1 MTPICLI
8 CNRPV
13 PDYAPEYCCH
23 GYECGCLGHPTNPC
37 VCSPEC
43 SAALMTG
50 IGTPFEDRRIA
61 AGIPL
66 YGPNRT
72 I

>member
-13 PDYAPEYCCH
+13 PDYTPEYCCY
-23 GYECGCLGHPTNPC
+23 GDGCGCRGQPLEPC

-50 IGTPFEDRRIA
+50 IGTSFEDRRIA
-61 AGIPL
+61 AGIPI
-66 YGPNRT
+66 YEQP
-72 I
+72 